1 MNVLHVFAGLT
12 LFGLSVYTLVQSLR
26 RETVSGDLW
35 KVLSAFTGLLLAFVL
50 FTGFVQLGSRHEVP
64 SLVLYKLGT
73 TVLGGVLLLASL
85 IFRIRGIFDGV
96 SRDLAVVVS
105 VFLFGI
111 SLYLGIVI

>member
-1 MNVLHVFAGLT
+1 MTVLHVLAGIT

-26 RETVSGDLW
+26 HEPVSREQW
-35 KVLSAFTGLLLAFVL
+35 KVLSAFTGLLLVFVL

-64 SLVLYKLGT
+64 SLVLYKLGA
-73 TVLGGVLLLASL
+73 TVAGGVFLLASL
-85 IFRIRGIFDGV
+85 IFRVRAIFDGA

-105 VFLFGI
+105 VFLFGV